1 MYFEKVN
8 PDICDKLVCM
18 KYSDFTTFYDKSYS
32 EDENDDDLKKQY
44 AKIIKYCKNQIKNN
58 YCVKMTYS
66 PSTNTPKGRQFSDG
80 ASLQNIWKKFRGI
93 LCNGLYIDIDMKNA
107 HPTILLYLCKNN
119 NIKCEN
125 LEQYVSNRDFHLT
138 TMAKELETDNDY
150 IKTLFIKSINSNH
163 SVSKFGKKTIK
174 SAFFKNFDEEMKK
187 IQTEIYKLYSKDFD
201 NIPDDNPEGK
211 ILNRVLCMHENS
223 ILKKVIDYNDSCF
236 IKTGVL
242 CFDGCMIYNNNY
254 DESFLDSYLN
264 SLNEIT
270 KEYNIKWSIKKFDTE
285 ILNKVNNFDTSDLHL
300 IKEANTSFSNTINLA
315 THMMNTILKNKL
327 VCNYGTFWMN
337 DNNLWSSYSKDEV
350 ERQLYKIISD
360 QCYYITIENDKGEP
374 KTILATKEDSYI
386 IKIRRAIMSM
396 VPIDNDLLNTLN
408 KDTSL
413 KLCFRNGYYDFKEKK
428 FFKEYNFKTPVIIE
442 RDYTPEYSE
451 DAKNEIYKLVLEP
464 IFGNDEHMIKYY
476 LHKIA
481 RSMAGHVSDKKVF
494 LLEGMRNSGK
504 GCLTELL
511 INSFGGYIRATDAN
525 NFVFKK
531 TSSDPAKE
539 LAWIIGHMFSRIC
552 LTHEIKTGD
561 NIFLDGNMIK
571 KFSSGGDRIQ
581 ARLNHK
587 DEIDFKIQSTLW
599 LNCND
604 FPECKPSDC
613 LKYMDSFQLKTCFV
627 DINDNEPKINGY
639 TYLPKNDYVK
649 DVLPKKEEIINAFI
663 NIIIEAYNTEISKPE
678 KIQKEADLINS
689 DNDYTKLLD
698 LFEFTNKDSD
708 TVYNKTLRNIMTS
721 NNIPFTINKVK
732 KILKNYNCKE
742 WRDRTERGLS
752 GLKLKS
758 SGEIMEETSA
768 LDL

>member
-8 PDICDKLVCM
+8 PEICDKLVCM
-18 KYSDFTTFYDKSYS
+18 KYSDFAKFYDKSYS

-44 AKIIKYCKNQIKNN
+44 NKIIKYCKKLIKNN
-58 YCVKMTYS
+58 YCIKMDYK
-66 PSTNTPKGRQFSDG
+66 PSTNTPKGRLFSEG

-107 HPTILLYLCKNN
+107 HPTILLYICKNN
-119 NIKCEN
+119 NIKCDN
-125 LEQYVSNRDFHLT
+125 LQQYVSNRDFHLHT
-138 TMAKELETDNDY
+138 LSKELTTDNDN
-150 IKTLFIKSINSNH
+150 IKNLFIKSINSNYTIN
-163 SVSKFGKKTIK
+163 KFGKKSIK
-174 SAFFKNFDEEMKK
+174 SSFFISFDEEMKK

-201 NIPDDNPEGK
+201 NIPDENAEGK
-211 ILNRVLCMHENS
+211 ILNRVLCQNENM
-223 ILKKVIDYNDSCF
+223 LLNRVIDYNNNNN
-236 IKTGVL
+236 INNGVL
-242 CFDGCMIYNNNY
+242 CFDGCMIYNDNY
-254 DESFLDSYLN
+254 DETFLKSYLEK
-264 SLNEIT
+264 LNEIT
-270 KEYNIKWSIKKFDTE
+270 ADYNIKWSIKKFDIE
-285 ILNKVNNFDTSDLHL
+285 ILNTVNNFDTSDLHL

-315 THMMNTILKNKL
+315 TYMMNTILKDKL
-327 VCNYGTFWMN
+327 VCNYGSFWMN
-337 DNNLWSSYSKDEV
+337 DNNLWSNYAKDEI
-350 ERQLYKIISD
+350 ERRLYKIISD
-360 QCYYITIENDKGEP
+360 QHLYITIENDKGEP

-386 IKIRRAIMSM
+386 LKIRRAIMSM
-396 VPIDNDLLNTLN
+396 VPIDDNLLNTLN
-408 KDTSL
+408 KDTFM

-428 FFKEYNFKTPVIIE
+428 FFKEYNFKTSIIIDI
-442 RDYTPEYSE
+442 DYTPEYFKE
-451 DAKNEIYKLVLEP
+451 AEEEIYKLVLLS
-464 IFGNDEHMIKYY
+464 IFGNNQHLIRYY

-481 RSMAGHVSDKKVF
+481 RSIAGCVGDKKVF

-511 INSFGGYIRATDAN
+511 VNAFGKYIRATDAN

-531 TSSDPAKE
+531 TTTDPAKE
-539 LAWIIGHMFSRIC
+539 LGWIISHMFSRIC

-561 NIFLDGNMIK
+561 NIYLDGNMIK
-571 KFSSGGDRIQ
+571 KFSSGGDPIQ

-604 FPECKPSDC
+604 FPECKPNDC
-613 LKYMDSFQLKTCFV
+613 LKYMDSFQLKTCFI
-627 DINDNEPKINGY
+627 DDDDNTPQINGY

-649 DVLPKKEEIINAFI
+649 EILPKRPDIIMAFINMIINAFYD
-663 NIIIEAYNTEISKPE
+663 EVEKPE
-678 KIQKEADLINS
+678 AIQREADLINS
-689 DNDYTKLLD
+689 NDDYTNLLD
-698 LFEFTNKDSD
+698 LFEFTNKESD
-708 TVYNKTLRNIMTS
+708 FIYNKTLRNIMTS

-742 WRDRTERGLS
+742 YRTNIDRGLS

>member
-1 MYFEKVN
+1 MFFEKVN
-8 PDICDKLVCM
+8 PKVCDKLVCM

-58 YCVKMTYS
+58 YCIKMNYK
-66 PSTNTPKGRQFSDG
+66 PSSNTPKGRLFSDG

-93 LCNGLYIDIDMKNA
+93 LCDGLYIDIDMKNA
-107 HPTILLYLCKNN
+107 HPTILLYLCKTN

-125 LEQYVSNRDFHLT
+125 LEQYVNNREFHLNT
-138 TMAKELETDNDY
+138 LAKELQTDNDN
-150 IKTLFIKSINSNH
+150 IKTLFIKSINSNFII
-163 SVSKFGKKTIK
+163 SKFGKKNIK
-174 SAFFKNFDEEMKK
+174 SSFFKNFDEEMKN
-187 IQTEIYKLYSKDFD
+187 IQTEIYNLFSNDFD
-201 NIPDDNPEGK
+201 NIPDENKEGK
-211 ILNRVLCMHENS
+211 ILNRILCMHENN
-223 ILKKVIDYNDSCF
+223 ILKKVVDYNDACF

-242 CFDGCMIYNNNY
+242 SFDGCMIYDNNY
-254 DESFLDSYLN
+254 NEEFLEDYLN
-264 SLNEIT
+264 SLNNIT
-270 KEYNIKWSIKKFDTE
+270 KDYNIKWSIKKFDTQ
-285 ILNKVNNFDTSDLHL
+285 ILDKVNSFDTTDLNI
-300 IKEANTSFSNTINLA
+300 IKEANTSFANTINLA
-315 THMMNTILKNKL
+315 KYMMTTILKDKL

-350 ERQLYKIISD
+350 ERQLYKIISE
-360 QCYYITIENDKGEP
+360 QFYYITVENDKGEP

-396 VPIDNDLLNTLN
+396 IPVDNDLLNTLN
-408 KDTSL
+408 KDTKL
-413 KLCFRNGYYDFKEKK
+413 KLCFRNGYYDFEKKK

-442 RDYTPEYSE
+442 RNYTPEYTE
-451 DAKNEIYKLVLEP
+451 EAKNEIYKLILEP

-476 LHKIA
+476 LYKIA
-481 RSMAGHVSDKKVF
+481 RSIAGCITDKKVF

-511 INSFGGYIRATDAN
+511 SNCFGKYVKATDAN

-531 TSSDPAKE
+531 TTSDPAKE

-552 LTHEIKTGD
+552 LTHEIKTGKD
-561 NIFLDGNMIK
+561 IFLDGNMIK
-571 KFSSGGDRIQ
+571 KFSSGGDTIQ

-604 FPECKPSDC
+604 FPECKPNDC

-627 DINDNEPKINGY
+627 DLNDNEPKINGY

-649 DVLPKKEEIINAFI
+649 DVLPKKEDIINAFI
-663 NIIIEAYNTEISKPE
+663 NIIIDAYNTEISKPE
-678 KIQKEADLINS
+678 KIQQEAEYINS
-689 DNDYTKLLD
+689 DNDYNNLLYLFDFTGKESDFITNNKL
-698 LFEFTNKDSD
+698 K
-708 TVYNKTLRNIMTS
+708 NILTS

-742 WRDRTERGLS
+742 MRTTTDRGLC

-758 SGEIMEETSA
+758 TEEIMDETSA